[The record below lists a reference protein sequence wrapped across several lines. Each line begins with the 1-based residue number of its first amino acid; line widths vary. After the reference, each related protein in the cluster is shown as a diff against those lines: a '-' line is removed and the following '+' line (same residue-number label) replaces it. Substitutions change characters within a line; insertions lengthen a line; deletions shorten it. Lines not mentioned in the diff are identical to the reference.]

1 MSGSVTVENVVK
13 PLEDV
18 YLVLQSKTAV
28 VSGTYYTWQLNKAIE
43 INENAYLSV
52 VERFYEK
59 NKAHEQN
66 EMPYLIRLLPNS
78 SSVVHPRNL
87 NGATVLEGT
96 IVDIGYD
103 HEPASRQI
111 EVKLPSQQS
120 INELTIQ
127 LTNSFYGNA
136 EVTATEFI
144 IIVKITEREPKYLMF
159 GALNNVRQRSK
170 L

>member
-1 MSGSVTVENVVK
+1 MTSVQNVVK
-13 PLEDV
+13 PLEDT
-18 YLVLQSKTAV
+18 YLVLQSKTAIA
-28 VSGTYYTWQLNKAIE
+28 SGTFYTWRLNNAIV

-52 VERFYEK
+52 IERFYEK

-78 SSVVHPRNL
+78 SSVVHPVNAN
-87 NGATVLEGT
+87 NGTAVLEGT
-96 IVDIGYD
+96 IIDIGYD

-111 EVKLPSQQS
+111 EVKLPSQQT

-127 LTNSFYGNA
+127 LTNSFYGDA
-136 EVTATEFI
+136 TVATTEFI
-144 IIVKITEREPKYLMF
+144 IIVKIVEREPKVLKY
-159 GALNNVRQRSK
+159 GTLNNITQRSR

>member
-1 MSGSVTVENVVK
+1 
-13 PLEDV
+13 
-18 YLVLQSKTAV
+18 
-28 VSGTYYTWQLNKAIE
+28 
-43 INENAYLSV
+43 LSV

-59 NKAHEQN
+59 NKAHENN

-87 NGATVLEGT
+87 NGTAVLEGT

-120 INELTIQ
+120 INQLTVQ
-127 LTNSFYGNA
+127 VTNSFYGDA
-136 EVTATEFI
+136 AIASSEFI
-144 IIVKITEREPKYLMF
+144 IIVKITEREPKYLTY
-159 GALNNVRQRSK
+159 GALNNFRQGGG
-170 L
+170 

>member
-1 MSGSVTVENVVK
+1 MTTVERNVK

-18 YLVLQSKTAV
+18 YLVLQSKTAIM
-28 VSGTYYTWQLNKAIE
+28 SGTYYTWNFQTSIE

-59 NKAHEQN
+59 NKAHENN

-87 NGATVLEGT
+87 NGTAVLEGT

-120 INELTIQ
+120 INQLTVQ
-127 LTNSFYGNA
+127 VTNSFYGNA
-136 EVTATEFI
+136 AIATSEFI
-144 IIVKITEREPKYLMF
+144 IIVKITEREPKYLTY
-159 GALNNVRQRSK
+159 GALNNFRQGGG
-170 L
+170 

>member
-1 MSGSVTVENVVK
+1 MTTVENVVK

-28 VSGTYYTWQLNKAIE
+28 VSGTYYTWNFNTPIE
-43 INENAYLSV
+43 INENAYLTV
-52 VERFYEK
+52 IERFYEK
-59 NKAHEQN
+59 NKLHEQD

-78 SSVVHPRNL
+78 NSIKHPRN
-87 NGATVLEGT
+87 ASTTAVLEGT

-111 EVKLPSQQS
+111 EVKMPSQQA
-120 INELTIQ
+120 INEITIQ
-127 LTNSFYGNA
+127 LTNSFYGSA
-136 EVTATEFI
+136 TVTATEFI
-144 IIVKITEREPKYLMF
+144 IIVKIAEREPKYLTF
-159 GALNNVRQRSK
+159 GSLNNIRQRAR